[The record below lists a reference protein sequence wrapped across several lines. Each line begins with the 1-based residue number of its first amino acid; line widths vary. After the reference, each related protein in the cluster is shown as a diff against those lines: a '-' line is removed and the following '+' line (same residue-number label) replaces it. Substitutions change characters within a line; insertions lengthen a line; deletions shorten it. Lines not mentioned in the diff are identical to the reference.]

1 MIRVYENARRGKEK
15 KTQRR
20 EEVEAQKQFQVE
32 FLFPMFILQSVLSY
46 NESIGGLLINLLC
59 GEQTRKSSL

>member
-1 MIRVYENARRGKEK
+1 MKTREEGMKKHNAE
-15 KTQRR
+15 

>member
-1 MIRVYENARRGKEK
+1 MIRVYENARRRQE
-15 KTQRR
+15 KTQRQ

-59 GEQTRKSSL
+59 GEQTTKSSL

>member
-1 MIRVYENARRGKEK
+1 M
-15 KTQRR
+15 KTR
-20 EEVEAQKQFQVE
+20 EEGKYKKQHDGERRWRQEKQFQVE